1 MPRHFGQINK
11 KIAFDVVCVQPQP
24 LKYAFFTQQSC
35 DFMSASQSLKQ
46 AMRRLWMDHTVYTRL
61 YITSAFA
68 DLPDAQT
75 VAGRLLR
82 NQEDI
87 GNAIVPYYGKD
98 AGNKLTDLL
107 KQHIMIATEVVAAA
121 KSGDQK
127 KFGEADNKWVANA
140 DDIAAFLSAANPN
153 WPKKDAADLLHLH
166 LQLIKEFA
174 TARLSKNYAEDIKK
188 LDEYFTEGMLIAD
201 TLSEGVIKQFPNKF

>member
-1 MPRHFGQINK
+1 MILCQQVYLSDKP
-11 KIAFDVVCVQPQP
+11 CVDYGWTILYTHAYTSFQR
-24 LKYAFFTQQSC
+24 
-35 DFMSASQSLKQ
+35 SLN
-46 AMRRLWMDHTVYTRL
+46 
-61 YITSAFA
+61 I
-68 DLPDAQT
+68 PDAQT

-87 GNAIVPYYGKD
+87 GNAIVPFYGKD

-127 KFGEADNKWVANA
+127 KFAESDKKWIANA
-140 DDIAAFLSAANPN
+140 DDIAAFLSSANPN

-166 LQLIKEFA
+166 LQLIKEFV
-174 TARLSKNYAEDIKK
+174 TAQTRQK
-188 LDEYFTEGMLIAD
+188 LC
-201 TLSEGVIKQFPNKF
+201 

>member
-1 MPRHFGQINK
+1 
-11 KIAFDVVCVQPQP
+11 
-24 LKYAFFTQQSC
+24 
-35 DFMSASQSLKQ
+35 
-46 AMRRLWMDHTVYTRL
+46 MRRLWMDHTVYTRL
-61 YITSAFA
+61 YIVSTFA

-98 AGNKLTDLL
+98 AGNKLTELL
-107 KQHIMIATEVVAAA
+107 KQHIVIAVDVVAAA
-121 KSGDQK
+121 KSGDK
-127 KFGEADNKWVANA
+127 NKFAEADKRWIANA
-140 DDIAAFLSAANPN
+140 DDIAAFLSSANPN

-166 LQLIKEFA
+166 LQLIREFA
-174 TARLSKNYAEDIKK
+174 TARLGKNYAEDIKK

-201 TLSEGVIKQFPNKF
+201 TLSEGVIKQFPKKF

>member
-1 MPRHFGQINK
+1 
-11 KIAFDVVCVQPQP
+11 
-24 LKYAFFTQQSC
+24 
-35 DFMSASQSLKQ
+35 MSASMSLRQ

-61 YITSAFA
+61 YIVSAFA
-68 DLPDAQT
+68 EIPDAET
-75 VAGRLLR
+75 LAGRLLR

-98 AGNKLTDLL
+98 AGRKLTELL
-107 KQHIMIATEVVAAA
+107 KQHIVIAVDVVAAA
-121 KSGDQK
+121 KSGNQK
-127 KFGEADNKWVANA
+127 KFSESDKKWIANA
-140 DDIAAFLSAANPN
+140 DDIAAFLSSANPN

-166 LQLIKEFA
+166 LQLIREFV
-174 TARLSKNYAEDIKK
+174 TARLSKNYAEDVRK

>member
-1 MPRHFGQINK
+1 
-11 KIAFDVVCVQPQP
+11 
-24 LKYAFFTQQSC
+24 
-35 DFMSASQSLKQ
+35 
-46 AMRRLWMDHTVYTRL
+46 MDHTVYTRL
-61 YITSAFA
+61 YITSALA
-68 DLPDAQT
+68 DLPDAQA

-98 AGNKLTDLL
+98 AGKKLTDLL
-107 KQHIMIATEVVAAA
+107 KEHIMIAIDVVAAA

-127 KFGEADNKWVANA
+127 KFAGSDKKWIDKP
-140 DDIAAFLSAANPN
+140 DDIAAFSSSANPN

-166 LQLIKEFA
+166 LQLIREFA
-174 TARLSKNYAEDIKK
+174 TARLNKNYAEDIKK

-201 TLSEGVIKQFPNKF
+201 TLSEGVIKQFPNKFK

>member
-1 MPRHFGQINK
+1 VYSHILLNSRS
-11 KIAFDVVCVQPQP
+11 FD
-24 LKYAFFTQQSC
+24 LLLGN
-35 DFMSASQSLKQ
+35 FMSANISLKL

-61 YITSAFA
+61 YIVSAFA
-68 DLPDAQT
+68 DLADAQA

-98 AGNKLTDLL
+98 AGSKLTDLL
-107 KQHIMIATEVVAAA
+107 KQHIMIAVDVVAAA

-127 KFGEADNKWVANA
+127 KFAEADKRWIANA
-140 DDIAAFLSAANPN
+140 DDIAGFLSSANPN

-174 TARLSKNYAEDIKK
+174 TARLGKNYDEDVKK

>member
-1 MPRHFGQINK
+1 
-11 KIAFDVVCVQPQP
+11 
-24 LKYAFFTQQSC
+24 
-35 DFMSASQSLKQ
+35 
-46 AMRRLWMDHTVYTRL
+46 MRRLWMDHTVYTRL
-61 YITSAFA
+61 YIVSAFA

-87 GNAIVPYYGKD
+87 GNAIVPYYGKA
-98 AGNKLTDLL
+98 AGAKLTELL
-107 KQHIMIATEVVAAA
+107 KEHIVIAVDVVAAA

-127 KFGEADNKWVANA
+127 KFAETDKKWIANA
-140 DDIAAFLSAANPN
+140 DDIAGFLSSANPN

-166 LQLIKEFA
+166 LQLIREFV
-174 TARLSKNYAEDIKK
+174 TARLGKNYDDDIKK

-201 TLSEGVIKQFPNKF
+201 TLSEGVIKQFPKKF

>member
-1 MPRHFGQINK
+1 
-11 KIAFDVVCVQPQP
+11 
-24 LKYAFFTQQSC
+24 
-35 DFMSASQSLKQ
+35 MSLRQ

-61 YITSAFA
+61 YIVSAVA
-68 DLPDAQT
+68 EIPDAET
-75 VAGRLLR
+75 IAGRLLR

-98 AGNKLTDLL
+98 AGKKLTELL
-107 KQHIMIATEVVAAA
+107 KQHIVIAVEVVGAA
-121 KSGDQK
+121 KSGDKK
-127 KFGEADNKWVANA
+127 KFAESDKKWIANA
-140 DDIAAFLSAANPN
+140 DDIAAFLSSANPN

-166 LQLIKEFA
+166 LKLIREFV
-174 TARLSKNYAEDIKK
+174 TARLNKNYAEDVKK

>member
-1 MPRHFGQINK
+1 
-11 KIAFDVVCVQPQP
+11 
-24 LKYAFFTQQSC
+24 
-35 DFMSASQSLKQ
+35 MSASTSLRQ

-68 DLPDAQT
+68 DLPDAST

-98 AGNKLTDLL
+98 VGTKLAELL
-107 KQHIMIATEVVAAA
+107 KQHITIAVDVVAAA
-121 KSGDQK
+121 KTGDQK
-127 KFGEADNKWVANA
+127 KFAEADKKWIANA
-140 DDIAAFLSAANPN
+140 DDIASFLNSANPN

-166 LQLIKEFA
+166 LQLIREFV
-174 TARLSKNYAEDIKK
+174 TARLGKNYAEDIKK

-201 TLSEGVIKQFPNKF
+201 TLSEGVIKQFPAKF

>member
-1 MPRHFGQINK
+1 
-11 KIAFDVVCVQPQP
+11 
-24 LKYAFFTQQSC
+24 
-35 DFMSASQSLKQ
+35 
-46 AMRRLWMDHTVYTRL
+46 MDHTVYTRL

-75 VAGRLLR
+75 VAGRLLK

-87 GNAIVPYYGKD
+87 GNAIIPYYGKD
-98 AGNKLTDLL
+98 AGNKLTQLL
-107 KQHIMIATEVVAAA
+107 KEHIMIATEVVATA
-121 KSGDQK
+121 KSGDPK
-127 KFGEADNKWVANA
+127 KFAEADKKWIANA
-140 DDIAAFLSAANPN
+140 DDIAAFLSSANPN
-153 WPKKDAADLLHLH
+153 WPKKDVADLLHLH

-174 TARLSKNYAEDIKK
+174 TARLGKNYAEDIKK

>member
-1 MPRHFGQINK
+1 MNK
-11 KIAFDVVCVQPQP
+11 KSPKLLSAYNHNLLNRRSFDF
-24 LKYAFFTQQSC
+24 LSGN
-35 DFMSASQSLKQ
+35 FMSASISLKL

-61 YITSAFA
+61 YIVSAF
-68 DLPDAQT
+68 DSLPDAQT

-98 AGNKLTDLL
+98 AGAKLTELL
-107 KQHIMIATEVVAAA
+107 KEHIVIAVDVVASA

-127 KFGEADNKWVANA
+127 KFAEADKRWIANA
-140 DDIAAFLSAANPN
+140 DDIAAFLSSANSN
-153 WPKKDAADLLHLH
+153 WPKKDVSDLLHLH
-166 LQLIKEFA
+166 LQLIKEFV
-174 TARLSKNYAEDIKK
+174 TARLNKNFAEDIKK

-201 TLSEGVIKQFPNKF
+201 TLAAGVIKQFPNKFK

>member
-1 MPRHFGQINK
+1 MYSHILLNSRS
-11 KIAFDVVCVQPQP
+11 FD
-24 LKYAFFTQQSC
+24 LLLGN
-35 DFMSASQSLKQ
+35 FMSANISLKL

-61 YITSAFA
+61 YIVSAFA
-68 DLPDAQT
+68 DLADAQA

-98 AGNKLTDLL
+98 AGSKLTDLL
-107 KQHIMIATEVVAAA
+107 KQHIMIAVDVVAAA

-127 KFGEADNKWVANA
+127 KFAEADKRWIANA
-140 DDIAAFLSAANPN
+140 DDIAGFLSSANPN

-174 TARLSKNYAEDIKK
+174 TARLGKNYDEDVKK